1 MPQLYVYA
9 DEFAG
14 DVAALQALVDPLVED
29 RIVTRSHAQT
39 LKLAIEPLLPCYVKV
54 GVRTPLSTVYCEAGG
69 RYFRVG
75 QRGQFLPGK
84 WAASMKTKKFW

>member
-9 DEFAG
+9 DEFIDNAG
-14 DVAALQALVDPLVED
+14 ALKEMADTLVSD
-29 RIVTRSHAQT
+29 RIVTKSHAQT
-39 LKLAIEPLLPCYVKV
+39 LNLAVEPLLPCYVKV

-69 RYFRVG
+69 RHFRIG

-84 WAASMKTKKFW
+84 WAASMKTKRFW

>member
-1 MPQLYVYA
+1 MPQLYVYT
-9 DEFAG
+9 DEFIDDAG
-14 DVAALQALVDPLVED
+14 ALKGMADTLVDD
-29 RIVTRSHAQT
+29 RIVTKSHAQT
-39 LKLAIEPLLPCYVKV
+39 LKLAIEPLLPCQVKV